1 MWDSR
6 FEELLRE
13 HLPFISTA
21 EQISEDTSLRDYGL
35 DSLAMVEL
43 LTALESAYEIRFEAA
58 ALTPET
64 FATAG
69 RLWKSLEP
77 ALQPAD

>member
-6 FEELLRE
+6 FEELLRR
-13 HLPFISTA
+13 HLPFFSTTEPIA
-21 EQISEDTSLRDYGL
+21 EDTSLRDYGL

-43 LTALESAYEIRFEAA
+43 LTDLEATYDIRFGAE

-69 RLWKSLEP
+69 TLWKSLEES
-77 ALQPAD
+77 LQPVD